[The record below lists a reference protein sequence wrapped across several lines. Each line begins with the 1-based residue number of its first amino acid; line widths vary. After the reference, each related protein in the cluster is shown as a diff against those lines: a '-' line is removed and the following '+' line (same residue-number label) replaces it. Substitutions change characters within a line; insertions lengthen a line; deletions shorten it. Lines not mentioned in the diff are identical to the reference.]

1 MNKILIISITIIA
14 GLIAFLIW
22 GGAKNVEKVNPVMDS
37 FAQCLASKNITLY
50 GSKRCSHCQKQKADF
65 GASFKYVP
73 YVECPENTK
82 QCLDLGI
89 QSYPT
94 WIFPDGLSAQAGEK
108 LVGYQ
113 ELGKLSQE
121 SGCLLKTKN

>member
-1 MNKILIISITIIA
+1 MTKNILIISITVAA
-14 GLIAFLIW
+14 GLIALLIW
-22 GGAKNVEKVNPVMDS
+22 GGAKNVEKINPAMDS
-37 FAQCLASKNITLY
+37 FAQCLASKNITMY
-50 GSKRCSHCQKQKADF
+50 GAKWCSYCQKQKADF

-89 QSYPT
+89 QGYPT
-94 WIFPDGLSAQAGEK
+94 WIFPSTGSGQVPDGEK

-113 ELGKLSQE
+113 GLEKLAE
-121 SGCLLKTKN
+121 ASGCKL